1 MLLHDDPQGS
11 LSRHKQSVPEGNKPF
26 PCNICN
32 YKADFKANL
41 RSDEHRNYVIRDHS
55 SITSVGFLQF

>member
-41 RSDEHRNYVIRDHS
+41 RSDEHRMNHYVI
-55 SITSVGFLQF
+55 T

>member
-1 MLLHDDPQGS
+1 MLLPDDSRGS
-11 LSRHKQSVPEGNKPF
+11 LNRHKQSVPEGNKPF

-41 RSDEHRNYVIRDHS
+41 RSDEHRMNHYVI
-55 SITSVGFLQF
+55 T